1 MMVPVLDPEFAQ
13 VEATRLAGEL
23 REHKRAASYHKR
35 AGRRTKMSLAQLQQM
50 CDRAG
55 IRLRV
60 ENDPHEDLK
69 GGQGGD
75 ISSSTEGPHEGPA
88 S

>member
-1 MMVPVLDPEFAQ
+1 MDAVLDLESARA
-13 VEATRLAGEL
+13 EAARLNGEL
-23 REHKRAASYHKR
+23 REHKRVASYHKR

-75 ISSSTEGPHEGPA
+75 ISNSTEGPHEGPA
-88 S
+88 N